1 MDMSELCELSRTES
15 LKKGKRLLSGDRSR
29 EKIGRSVQR
38 SLLGLGSLVW
48 LKSGPSPVRVHG
60 PNYLWHVLLI
70 IVVNILLLCSKDISG
85 MKADFYCKHPNKIML
100 VFVINYCCKYVSD
113 LL

>member
-1 MDMSELCELSRTES
+1 VVFVDDVCDFCC
-15 LKKGKRLLSGDRSR
+15 K
-29 EKIGRSVQR
+29 
-38 SLLGLGSLVW
+38 
-48 LKSGPSPVRVHG
+48 H
-60 PNYLWHVLLI
+60 PNYLWPVLLI
-70 IVVNILLLCSKDISG
+70 VVVNILLVCSKDISG